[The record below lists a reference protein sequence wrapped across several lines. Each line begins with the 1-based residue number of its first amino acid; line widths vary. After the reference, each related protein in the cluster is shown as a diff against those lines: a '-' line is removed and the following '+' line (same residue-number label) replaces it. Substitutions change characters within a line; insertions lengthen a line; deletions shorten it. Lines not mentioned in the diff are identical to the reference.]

1 MTCPQTGYY
10 AEIDFLTKPFFGGKP
25 HKITGNIYRPCFKKP
40 IMILKGEWNG
50 VITAKPL
57 SGDEFIFIDVK
68 EKDEVKKV
76 DLFVFFFFI
85 LCSCEVFNTDIF
97 EIPLY
102 GICVSL
108 TAKSKGIAFE
118 FLFLTLSLL
127 LILDASFGLVCL
139 IVIFV
144 TGSADK
150 TKKTPLNIYTVN
162 NQ

>member
-76 DLFVFFFFI
+76 DLFVFFSLYCVRVRFLI
-85 LCSCEVFNTDIF
+85 QIF
-97 EIPLY
+97 LR
-102 GICVSL
+102 
-108 TAKSKGIAFE
+108 
-118 FLFLTLSLL
+118 FLFMVF
-127 LILDASFGLVCL
+127 ALV
-139 IVIFV
+139 
-144 TGSADK
+144 
-150 TKKTPLNIYTVN
+150 
-162 NQ
+162 